1 MKLSFWQIVTIPIL
15 VGLVLSWILFSEP
28 EAEIEATISAAQ
40 ALSGGDTEGFTQVLG
55 PREFV
60 FPDDH
65 GTHPGFKTE
74 WWYYTGNLFT
84 EQGRQFGY
92 QFTIF
97 RNQLSLLDADF
108 AHINPEESV
117 HINPEGNSAHDSEW
131 STNQL
136 YLAHFAISDV
146 SKKDHV
152 FDERYSRGTAGLAG
166 ASVDPYRI
174 WLEDWEITR
183 VKDSKA
189 TDERFPVRIKAEMSD
204 GTALDVV
211 LNPQKPLVFQGE
223 EGYDKKGGED
233 GNASYYISFTRMQ
246 TEGLLKKDGESL
258 AVSGLSWMDHEW
270 STSALD
276 SGQTGWDWF
285 SIQLSNGYELM
296 YYQIRNTDPELT
308 PQTTGSLVAPN
319 GQKRDLD
326 QGEVRLEVLEYW
338 TSPHTGARYPV
349 RWTLAIPSE
358 ELEMDVTTVFDDQE
372 MTVSVQYYEGALR
385 VSGKFRDEAIDGN
398 GYIEMTGYEQ
408 E

>member
-1 MKLSFWQIVTIPIL
+1 MKLSFWQIITIPIL
-15 VGLVLSWILFSEP
+15 VGLALSWILFSGP

-40 ALSGGDTEGFTQVLG
+40 ALSGGDTEGFTQAIE

-60 FPDDH
+60 FPRDH
-65 GTHPGFKTE
+65 GAHPGFKTE

-84 EQGRQFGY
+84 EEGRQFGY

-97 RNQLSLLDADF
+97 RNQLRPSGAD
-108 AHINPEESV
+108 SV
-117 HINPEGNSAHDSEW
+117 TMNPEGEGARDSEW

-146 SKKDHV
+146 LKKDHE

-189 TDERFPVRIKAEMSD
+189 NDVRFPVRIKAEMSD

-211 LNPQKPLVFQGE
+211 LNPQKPLVLQGE

-296 YYQIRNTDPELT
+296 YYQIRNVDPELAL
-308 PQTTGSLVAPN
+308 QTTGSLVTPN

-338 TSPHTGARYPV
+338 TSSHTGARYPV
-349 RWTLAIPSE
+349 QWTLAIPSE

-372 MTVSVQYYEGALR
+372 MTVSVQYYEGALQ
-385 VSGKFRDEAIDGN
+385 VSGKFRDAVIDGN

-408 E
+408 D

>member
-40 ALSGGDTEGFTQVLG
+40 ALSGGDTEGFTQALG

-246 TEGLLKKDGESL
+246 TEGLLKKDGRII
-258 AVSGLSWMDHEW
+258 SGFRAE
-270 STSALD
+270 LD
-276 SGQTGWDWF
+276 
-285 SIQLSNGYELM
+285 
-296 YYQIRNTDPELT
+296 
-308 PQTTGSLVAPN
+308 GS
-319 GQKRDLD
+319 
-326 QGEVRLEVLEYW
+326 
-338 TSPHTGARYPV
+338 
-349 RWTLAIPSE
+349 
-358 ELEMDVTTVFDDQE
+358 
-372 MTVSVQYYEGALR
+372 
-385 VSGKFRDEAIDGN
+385 
-398 GYIEMTGYEQ
+398 
-408 E
+408 

>member
-1 MKLSFWQIVTIPIL
+1 MKLSFWQIITIPIL
-15 VGLVLSWILFSEP
+15 VGLALSWILFSEP
-28 EAEIEATISAAQ
+28 KAEIEATISAAQ
-40 ALSGGDTEGFTQVLG
+40 ALSGSDTEGFTQALA

-60 FPDDH
+60 FPGDH
-65 GTHPGFKTE
+65 GAHPGFKTE
-74 WWYYTGNLFT
+74 WWYYTGNLFS
-84 EQGRQFGY
+84 EEGRQFGY

-108 AHINPEESV
+108 AHIKPEESV

-246 TEGLLKKDGESL
+246 TEGLLKKEGESL

-296 YYQIRNTDPELT
+296 YYQIRNVDPDLA
-308 PQTTGSLVAPN
+308 PQTTGSLVTPN

-349 RWTLAIPSE
+349 RWTLAIPSK
-358 ELEMDVTTVFDDQE
+358 ELEMDLTTVFDDQE

>member
-1 MKLSFWQIVTIPIL
+1 MKLSFWQIITIPIL
-15 VGLVLSWILFSEP
+15 VGLALSWILSSEP
-28 EAEIEATISAAQ
+28 NTEIAATMSAAQ
-40 ALSGGDTEGFTQVLG
+40 ALSGSDTEGFTQALA

-60 FPDDH
+60 FPGDH
-65 GTHPGFKTE
+65 GAHPGFKTE

-84 EQGRQFGY
+84 EEGRQFGY

-97 RNQLSLLDADF
+97 RNQLSPSDADF
-108 AHINPEESV
+108 ARINQEEPVLMNPEE
-117 HINPEGNSAHDSEW
+117 EGARDSEW

-211 LNPQKPLVFQGE
+211 LNPQKPLVLQGE

-296 YYQIRNTDPELT
+296 YYQIRNADPELT

-372 MTVSVQYYEGALR
+372 MTVSVQYYEGALQ